1 VASPFGRAS
10 RQSGESGEAEPEA
23 WHIGR
28 GPATKSPLWRVG
40 CWLIGLAAVA
50 VGLRFALWVM
60 GGSAPFQL
68 MFSGW
73 LIMLVIAGV
82 LMTVPYGVSRLRGA
96 EQYTP
101 PRDAFVVVPQ
111 KLSTVLWVMI
121 FWRSLLSVGD
131 ELMTR
136 IWNAATRK
144 WINAHPPPVVD
155 PLEAETRHSVDTD
168 PGWWARD
175 S

>member
-1 VASPFGRAS
+1 VASPFGRGARVS
-10 RQSGESGEAEPEA
+10 PDEDES

-50 VGLRFALWVM
+50 IGLRFVLWLL

-68 MFSGW
+68 LFSGW
-73 LIMLVIAGV
+73 LIMLLLIGF

-96 EQYTP
+96 EEYTP
-101 PRDAFVVVPQ
+101 PRDAFEVVPQ

-121 FWRSLLSVGD
+121 LWRSFLSVGD
-131 ELMTR
+131 EVMTPV
-136 IWNAATRK
+136 WNAATRR
-144 WINAHPPPVVD
+144 WHAAHPPPPPPD
-155 PLEAETRHSVDTD
+155 PLEAEIQHSIDHD

-175 S
+175 P